1 VKELVAASEANV
13 RSGVEDVEKT
23 GQALREITA
32 MVKAVKGN
40 IAEIDEASRVQSA
53 TLSHIGQTMHEIDAT
68 ARQNAAMADEAT
80 ETSKALRAKS
90 VELRAVVGRFVIA
103 PGPGEPARRTVSTNR
118 LAG

>member
-1 VKELVAASEANV
+1 
-13 RSGVEDVEKT
+13 
-23 GQALREITA
+23 

-40 IAEIDEASRVQSA
+40 IAEIDAASRVQSA